1 MPHVA
6 SRGGVVADEKFAES
20 NLLGKSYC
28 AICHGDMVI
37 GKLGQMTGICIF
49 LSLFAEARVST
60 YLTQNVAECCILTVH
75 IKSDNRQ
82 AGRQVEGSVCKL
94 IPKWLVHH
102 FVL

>member
-37 GKLGQMTGICIF
+37 GKLGLPDGSQVYVLYSF
-49 LSLFAEARVST
+49 HFSLRPGRVST
-60 YLTQNVAECCILTVH
+60 
-75 IKSDNRQ
+75 
-82 AGRQVEGSVCKL
+82 
-94 IPKWLVHH
+94 
-102 FVL
+102 